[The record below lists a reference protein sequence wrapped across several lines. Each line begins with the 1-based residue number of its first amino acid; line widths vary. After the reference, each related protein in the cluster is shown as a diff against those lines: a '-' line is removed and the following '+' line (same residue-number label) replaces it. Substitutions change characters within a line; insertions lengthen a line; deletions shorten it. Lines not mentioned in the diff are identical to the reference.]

1 MCIDSSLHSEV
12 VIQRRIEL
20 ICKDIPKGYYTV
32 KIKIMYRLTKALG
45 AYYPHIMFNDASHP
59 YHSDTA
65 YNNSFQAAR
74 YPQQTTTTHNL
85 APSLLQHSATTKPSK
100 KNEQWRNTTKC
111 PPLPIIIVRY
121 YYSAIRISSIFIA
134 DTGIR
139 VPGPNIAATPAL

>member
-20 ICKDIPKGYYTV
+20 ICKDIPKGYYTA
-32 KIKIMYRLTKALG
+32 KIKIMHRLTKALG
-45 AYYPHIMFNDASHP
+45 AYYPHIMLNVASIHTIP
-59 YHSDTA
+59 ILHIIIHSKLRVIHNKQRPHIILPPASSNTA
-65 YNNSFQAAR
+65 
-74 YPQQTTTTHNL
+74 PQQNH
-85 APSLLQHSATTKPSK
+85 QK